1 MALIARW
8 SDPVF
13 HSLVKVYLYS
23 SFLLSLCSTI
33 ADIYSRLE
41 PSLGTGAVEYGH
53 PGVALLPL
61 LHPSHLVSAA
71 LFLVWGHH
79 SQTLSHHHLVS
90 WYDSS
95 RSCSG
100 WSHRHHLAQSWSNCT
115 FFVASPLGCC
125 DSVEQTSQHGTSTTA
140 LVGSSWKCSSI
151 TARRHFP
158 ARSAMANL

>member
-1 MALIARW
+1 MSGLATLLK
-8 SDPVF
+8 VF
-13 HSLVKVYLYS
+13 FNRECVKFALVKAVYKMPSELV
-23 SFLLSLCSTI
+23 LWKLDLWWI
-33 ADIYSRLE
+33 DI
-41 PSLGTGAVEYGH
+41 
-53 PGVALLPL
+53 LLPL
-61 LHPSHLVSAA
+61 SHPSQLVSAA

-95 RSCSG
+95 CSCSG

-115 FFVASPLGCC
+115 LFVASPLGCC

-158 ARSAMANL
+158 ATCRSAMANL